1 MTKETLLQTLEA
13 ERLKTSGESVAISEE
28 RDATFMIA
36 SPGEPFQVSKVVKV
50 ETRDTVLCLETAKG
64 ERFWFTYDLLLG
76 LRIRAAKAAKEHPT
90 GFGR

>member
-13 ERLKTSGESVAISEE
+13 ERLKIGGETIVVAED
-28 RDATFMIA
+28 RDATFMIS
-36 SPGEPFQVSKVVKV
+36 SPGEPFQVSKVVKI
-50 ETRDTVLCLETAKG
+50 EPRDAVLCLETVKG

-76 LRIRAAKAAKEHPT
+76 LRIRAVKTAKEHTT